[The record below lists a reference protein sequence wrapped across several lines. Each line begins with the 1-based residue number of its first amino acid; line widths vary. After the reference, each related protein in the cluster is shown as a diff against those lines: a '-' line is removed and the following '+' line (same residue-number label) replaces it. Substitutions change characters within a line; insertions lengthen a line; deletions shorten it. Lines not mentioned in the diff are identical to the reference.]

1 MCPQSNATGA
11 LSSEFSSLSPFA
23 SPCRLQHSPLRDG
36 DALTGE
42 FCGADSA
49 SLCSVTERLV
59 PRFSSRSY
67 CCNLVSVLRS
77 RFRVQRPPRGLCS
90 FHTHRILT
98 PYTRQIE
105 NSLAHDTRD
114 SRRKSRREP
123 SGEGSEPR
131 PRVPAWPHTS
141 QHTRQL
147 SISLQSKWATHSK
160 VTGWH
165 GAVYY
170 GRETTWNGGCRA
182 FCVLVPPIQMAWQR

>member
-77 RFRVQRPPRGLCS
+77 SFRVQRPPRGLCS

-141 QHTRQL
+141 RPASTL
-147 SISLQSKWATHSK
+147 DSSQSRCK
-160 VTGWH
+160 VSG
-165 GAVYY
+165 
-170 GRETTWNGGCRA
+170 
-182 FCVLVPPIQMAWQR
+182 QRIPK

>member
-1 MCPQSNATGA
+1 MCPQSNAKGA
-11 LSSEFSSLSPFA
+11 LSSIEVSSLSPFA

-67 CCNLVSVLRS
+67 CCNLGLGYSD
-77 RFRVQRPPRGLCS
+77 PARGLCS
-90 FHTHRILT
+90 FHTHRIELT

-141 QHTRQL
+141 QHTRRL

-182 FCVLVPPIQMAWQR
+182 FCVLVPPIQMAW